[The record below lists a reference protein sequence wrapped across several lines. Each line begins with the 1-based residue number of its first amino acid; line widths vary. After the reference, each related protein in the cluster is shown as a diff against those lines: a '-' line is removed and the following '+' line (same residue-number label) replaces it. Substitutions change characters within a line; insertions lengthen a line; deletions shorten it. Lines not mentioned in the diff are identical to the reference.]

1 MILLSLG
8 ISLIVLVLIAGIGNA
23 INIKG
28 VNFLQ
33 KSLLTIALFSYIS
46 FWLGLFTTETVVCA
60 FSAVLILAGTI
71 SWAIHLKNSKYECS
85 WNWNR
90 IYSTGIIIAI
100 LIIPI
105 LLSWQ
110 AFTDKQPF
118 EISRKMFFDL
128 PNDNEIPHYL
138 AKAIRND
145 TYSSPL
151 FGDWLGSDRPPLQ
164 AGFLLMLQPVLN
176 LFNFSHEPD
185 FILSYIAQTAWIL
198 GALSLLSVVVNKR
211 YSFVRYAGI
220 TSTTFTG
227 LILVNSVFTWPK
239 LLAAGYL
246 LLSVSL
252 IIPALSVSR
261 NKDPLPFGL
270 WVSAGTATALA
281 SLSHGASLFAIIP
294 LVLMMMYH
302 LLTVGFT
309 RLAKCFLFFLGPF
322 VFLQST
328 WLIWQRFGD
337 PPGYRLIKWHLAGV
351 LPIDER
357 GLAETLI
364 DSYREIGLT
373 KAIQFKWENIRVLFT
388 NGNLSWTPY
397 KEIGDSSSA
406 VSTDFFGV
414 FAAISW
420 VLPMAIGLVIVYLV
434 KKVLG
439 RSNPTYEPRGVLFTV
454 LWWISSV
461 LVWSLLMFGPAS
473 TINHQG
479 PLVVGIV
486 PLLVI
491 STALADRSPLL
502 WLLTAMLQSLIFLYV
517 YTGRLNETVN
527 SGYSTVFAVVLTSVL
542 LLSVFDL
549 ISLEKRQ
556 DLISKLEDS

>member
-1 MILLSLG
+1 MILLSFGIVL
-8 ISLIVLVLIAGIGNA
+8 ISLLLIAGIGNA
-23 INIKG
+23 VNIQG

-33 KSLLTIALFSYIS
+33 KSLLSIALFSYVS
-46 FWLGLFTTETVVCA
+46 FWLGLFTNETAGCA
-60 FSAVLILAGTI
+60 FTAMLILAGTI
-71 SWAIHLKNSKYECS
+71 SWAFHFKNSTRKYS
-85 WNWNR
+85 WNWNQF
-90 IYSTGIIIAI
+90 YTTGIIIVI

-110 AFTDKQPF
+110 AFTNKQPF
-118 EISRKMFFDL
+118 EISREMFFDL
-128 PNDNEIPHYL
+128 PNDNEISHYL

-145 TYSSPL
+145 TYTSPL

-164 AGFLLMLQPVLN
+164 AGFLLMLEPVLN

-185 FILSYIAQTAWIL
+185 FILSYIAQTAWIF

-211 YSFVRYAGI
+211 HSFVRYAGI

-252 IIPALSVSR
+252 MIPALSVSR

-309 RLAKCFLFFLGPF
+309 RLSKCFLFFLGPF
-322 VFLQST
+322 VFLQSA
-328 WLIWQRFGD
+328 WLMWQRFGD

-373 KAIQFKWENIRVLFT
+373 RAIQFKWENIQVLFT

-406 VSTDFFGV
+406 VVTDFFGV

-420 VLPMAIGLVIVYLV
+420 ILPMAIGLMLVIVA
-434 KKVLG
+434 KKVSG
-439 RSNPTYEPRGVLFTV
+439 RSQPTYEPGGILFAV
-454 LWWISSV
+454 VWWISSV

-479 PLVVGIV
+479 PLIVGIV

-491 STALADRSPLL
+491 STALADRNPTL

-517 YTGRLNETVN
+517 YIGRLNETVN
-527 SGYSTVFAVVLTSVL
+527 SGYTSVL
-542 LLSVFDL
+542 TVLLTGALLFSVFHQ
-549 ISLEKRQ
+549 INLEKRPDQ
-556 DLISKLEDS
+556 ITDLKDF